1 MAGESTE
8 KGMGAGR
15 LRGDCSDRGGSLGER
30 GGVEDEKGRGVVED
44 EEGERGV
51 VRRGEG

>member
-15 LRGDCSDRGGSLGER
+15 LRGDCSERDGSLRE
-30 GGVEDEKGRGVVED
+30 RGVVED
-44 EEGERGV
+44 EGGRGV
-51 VRRGEG
+51 IQDEGGRISNI